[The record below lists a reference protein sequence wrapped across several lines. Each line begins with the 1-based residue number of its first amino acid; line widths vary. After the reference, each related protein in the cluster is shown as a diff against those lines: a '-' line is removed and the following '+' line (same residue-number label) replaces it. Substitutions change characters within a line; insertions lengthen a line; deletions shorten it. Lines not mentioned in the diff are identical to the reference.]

1 MTPPPMLGNLSGLAD
16 TPRRLVLLLAVLF
29 ACAAGLY
36 GEPRWY
42 VSNAAGM
49 ILDPAYS
56 RFALRG
62 KYALMIDRVS
72 SSTIPGRLREFF
84 DSSYSVELRTL
95 YKAGEEFRRQWLFKD
110 PDDRIRLVAVFNAA
124 LSAEDAVEGEEDE
137 PDLSGFI
144 ELYNA
149 ENRLTEEYQIDPDGA
164 SRVITYFYVNK
175 TLVRAETVVKKA
187 ASDEPSEPFCTDYY
201 RYSRFASLRAIER
214 IYHRDGEAEDNRVR
228 MPFPHLALD
237 AARQTEFVRP
247 APPPLSSE
255 FFQDVLVSR
264 GDTVLYNTD
273 ARGRVLTETRHNEE
287 GEIIG
292 ELRNTW
298 SGSRL
303 TQVHW
308 VAGEDD
314 RITEY
319 EYNDEGDR
327 ILERNI
333 NKGAL
338 ERVVRTSGDQEIEEL
353 YMDDRVILR
362 AIWENGRKVSEERVR
377 ERRR

>member
-1 MTPPPMLGNLSGLAD
+1 MT
-16 TPRRLVLLLAVLF
+16 
-29 ACAAGLY
+29 
-36 GEPRWY
+36 
-42 VSNAAGM
+42 
-49 ILDPAYS
+49 LDPAYS
-56 RFALRG
+56 GLALRG
-62 KYALMIDRVS
+62 KYALMIDSVP
-72 SSTIPGRLREFF
+72 SSTIPRRLREFF
-84 DSSYSVELRTL
+84 DSSYTVELRTL
-95 YKAGEEFRRQWLFKD
+95 YKEGEEYRRQWLFKD
-110 PDDRIRLVAVFNAA
+110 SDNRIRLVAVFNAA
-124 LSAEDAVEGEEDE
+124 LPEEDVEEAEKDE

-144 ELYNA
+144 ELYNR
-149 ENRLTEEYQIDPDGA
+149 ENRIIEEYQIDPDGA

-175 TLVRAETVVKKA
+175 TLVRAETKVKKA
-187 ASDEPSEPFCTDYY
+187 ASDEPAEPFCTDYY

-228 MPFPHLALD
+228 EPFPHLVLD

-247 APPPLSSE
+247 APPPLSSQ
-255 FFQDVLVSR
+255 FFQDVLVSE
-264 GDTVLYNTD
+264 GDTALYTTD

-298 SGSRL
+298 SGNRL
-303 TQVHW
+303 TEVHW
-308 VAGEDD
+308 IAGEDD

-333 NKGAL
+333 NKGVL

-353 YMDDRVILR
+353 YMDGRVILR
-362 AIWENGRKVSEERVR
+362 AIWENGRKISEERVR
-377 ERRR
+377 ERRQ